1 MFRSTRKLFKFCY
14 YVSSLLP
21 VYFMLLV
28 FIPLAKLDENSY
40 DISFQWHIT
49 PTKIVYFII
58 FITFCIS
65 FISLK
70 IVKKLIEDVKESSKT
85 LHVKKVVILSKYNSG
100 FREFILSVILPMVS
114 TFSILELPVATLGVI
129 IILQIFMYLFY
140 SISSDFLPN
149 IPLALG
155 NGYSVF
161 IAKQVKDTRCIERK
175 DNKENLLIFGK
186 TKNIDELIYTTQ
198 EISFISSPDYN
209 NKNVGVIIRKI
220 IK

>member
-58 FITFCIS
+58 VSIFCIS
-65 FISLK
+65 LLSLLK
-70 IVKKLIEDVKESSKT
+70 VRNLIEKVKEGSST
-85 LHVKKVVILSKYNSG
+85 LGTTEVVIRAKYNNG

-114 TFSILELPVATLGVI
+114 TFSILDLPIATLSII
-129 IILQIFMYLFY
+129 IILQVFMYLFY

-149 IPLALG
+149 IPLALAK
-155 NGYSVF
+155 GYSIF
-161 IAKQVKDTRCIERK
+161 IANPVISQEKDQE
-175 DNKENLLIFGK
+175 NKGPYYILGK
-186 TKNIDELIYTTQ
+186 TSEIDGLIYTKQ
-198 EISFISSPDYN
+198 KISFISNTDYV
-209 NKNVGVIIRKI
+209 NKNVGVIIKNI
-220 IK
+220 E